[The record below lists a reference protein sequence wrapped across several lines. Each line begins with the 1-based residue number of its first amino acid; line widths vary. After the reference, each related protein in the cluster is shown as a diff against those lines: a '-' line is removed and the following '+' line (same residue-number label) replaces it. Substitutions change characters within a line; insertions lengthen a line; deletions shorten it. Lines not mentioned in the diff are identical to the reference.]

1 MTVTSTARAQWHG
14 SLKEGKGEMHFGRGA
29 YKGEFTRASR
39 FETGEG
45 TNPEELLAAAHA
57 GCFSMQLS
65 GLLSTGGH
73 PPTRIATTAHV
84 TIVGG
89 GVGITRIELAT
100 EAVVPGIDDKTF
112 QETAAK
118 AKEICPI
125 SRAVAAV
132 KEIVLTARLLPA

>member
-14 SLKEGKGEMHFGRGA
+14 SLKDGKGEMHFGHGA

-39 FETGEG
+39 FETGQG

-65 GLLSTGGH
+65 ALLSNAGH
-73 PPTRIATTAHV
+73 PPTRVATTAHV

-89 GVGITRIELAT
+89 GVGITRIDLAT
-100 EAVVPGIDDKTF
+100 EAVVPGIADAVF
-112 QETAAK
+112 QELAAK
-118 AKEICPI
+118 AKEACPI

-132 KEIVLTARLLPA
+132 KEITLTARLLPA